1 MEIEEKKLD
10 HKIAEE
16 SMDNSWKDELLVLVF
31 SLPIVITFLMPLFTE
46 STMSDAWDNLAKA
59 PEWYTTIIGILV
71 LVIFGLKAIVYKAAD
86 KLFDTPKKSSGC
98 KFKK

>member
-1 MEIEEKKLD
+1 MERLF
-10 HKIAEE
+10 
-16 SMDNSWKDELLVLVF
+16 KDGL
-31 SLPIVITFLMPLFTE
+31 I
-46 STMSDAWDNLAKA
+46 
-59 PEWYTTIIGILV
+59 TTIIGILV

>member
-31 SLPIVITFLMPLFTE
+31 SLPIVITFL
-46 STMSDAWDNLAKA
+46 NL
-59 PEWYTTIIGILV
+59 
-71 LVIFGLKAIVYKAAD
+71 
-86 KLFDTPKKSSGC
+86 C
-98 KFKK
+98 